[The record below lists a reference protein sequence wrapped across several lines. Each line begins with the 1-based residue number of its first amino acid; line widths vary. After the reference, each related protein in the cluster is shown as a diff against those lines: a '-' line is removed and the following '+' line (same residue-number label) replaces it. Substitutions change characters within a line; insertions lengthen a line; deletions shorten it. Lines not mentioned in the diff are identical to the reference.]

1 MDKRDAVTR
10 LVYALLLAFV
20 FCVERII
27 ADFGDGGGEEDG
39 GDTGGGGLPMMSA
52 MEKITT
58 ASGYGGRKQRVH
70 HHKRHLSRSSSSS
83 AAVHYPPGNAL
94 INELGSPDNMFV
106 TENGTV
112 VTSQIGGSA
121 ILPCATAKLGTAT
134 VSWIRRIDYTIL
146 TIGTRSYSSDKR
158 FYVDHTRHLKT
169 WNLEITPVEATD
181 AGLYECRIATHPTT
195 SNFVHLKVTEAR
207 AEILG
212 APDLYI
218 MSGSSLR
225 LVCRLQGSTQAPLF
239 VFWYHSD
246 RMINFDTDRGLI
258 VHINSTESDLI
269 MPYTNT
275 SDSGNYTCQPQNIP
289 PATIHVHVLQSE
301 VPAAMQHG
309 VRSSTSGS
317 FAISNCAM
325 FTIIYMLLQMLS

>member
-1 MDKRDAVTR
+1 
-10 LVYALLLAFV
+10 
-20 FCVERII
+20 
-27 ADFGDGGGEEDG
+27 
-39 GDTGGGGLPMMSA
+39 
-52 MEKITT
+52 
-58 ASGYGGRKQRVH
+58 
-70 HHKRHLSRSSSSS
+70 
-83 AAVHYPPGNAL
+83 
-94 INELGSPDNMFV
+94 MFM
-106 TENGTV
+106 TENGTI
-112 VTSQIGGSA
+112 VTSQIGGTA
-121 ILPCATAKLGTAT
+121 ILPCATTKSGIAT

-146 TIGTRSYSSDKR
+146 TIGSRSYSSDKR

-169 WNLEITPVEATD
+169 WNLEITPVEESD

-195 SNFVHLKVTEAR
+195 SIFIHLKVTVAK

-212 APDLYI
+212 SPDLYI

-225 LVCRLQGSTQAPLF
+225 LVCRLRESTQAPSF

-275 SDSGNYTCQPQNIP
+275 SDSGNYTCQPQNIQ

-301 VPAAMQHG
+301 APAAMQHG
-309 VRSSTSGS
+309 VRSTTSGS
-317 FAISNCAM
+317 FAVSNCAL
-325 FTIIYMLLQMLS
+325 FTLTYMAMQMLS

>member
-1 MDKRDAVTR
+1 MDKCDARTR
-10 LVYALLLAFV
+10 LMYVLLFAFV
-20 FCVERII
+20 FCGEQIT
-27 ADFGDGGGEEDG
+27 ADFEGGGGWGGDGGGGSDG
-39 GDTGGGGLPMMSA
+39 GDGSHDVAVEAAATGHGS
-52 MEKITT
+52 
-58 ASGYGGRKQRVH
+58 RKQRVH
-70 HHKRHLSRSSSSS
+70 HHKRHLSRSSSVAAA
-83 AAVHYPPGNAL
+83 AAVDYYPPGNAL
-94 INELGSPDNMFV
+94 INELGNPENMFV

-112 VTSQIGGSA
+112 VTSQIGGTA

-239 VFWYHSD
+239 VFWYHSE

-289 PATIHVHVLQSE
+289 PATIHVHVLQ
-301 VPAAMQHG
+301 
-309 VRSSTSGS
+309 
-317 FAISNCAM
+317 C
-325 FTIIYMLLQMLS
+325 

>member
-1 MDKRDAVTR
+1 MINTRGARKR
-10 LVYALLLAFV
+10 LVYLLLLFV
-20 FCVERII
+20 LYYNEQIS
-27 ADFGDGGGEEDG
+27 ADVD
-39 GDTGGGGLPMMSA
+39 
-52 MEKITT
+52 EKINKG
-58 ASGYGGRKQRVH
+58 SHSKYNKRQLKV
-70 HHKRHLSRSSSSS
+70 HHKRHLSKTLS
-83 AAVHYPPGNAL
+83 AGAGYHLGNDL
-94 INELGSPDNMFV
+94 INDVDSSNNMFM
-106 TENGTV
+106 TENGTI
-112 VTSQIGGSA
+112 VTSQIGGTA
-121 ILPCATAKLGTAT
+121 ILPCATTKSGIAT

-146 TIGTRSYSSDKR
+146 TIGSRSYSSDKR

-169 WNLEITPVEATD
+169 WNLEITPVEESD

-195 SNFVHLKVTEAR
+195 SIFIHLKVTVAK

-212 APDLYI
+212 SPDLYI

-225 LVCRLQGSTQAPLF
+225 LVCRLRESTQAPSF

-275 SDSGNYTCQPQNIP
+275 SDSGNYTCQPQNIQ

-301 VPAAMQHG
+301 APAAMQHG
-309 VRSSTSGS
+309 VRSTTSGS
-317 FAISNCAM
+317 FAVSNCAL
-325 FTIIYMLLQMLS
+325 FTLTYMAMQMLS